1 MEFHHIGIF
10 VNNIQK
16 GKNYFKNILSIK
28 KNSKIIYDKNL
39 KVKIQFI
46 YDQNNVCYELVT
58 GYGKNNPVDNT
69 LNKKINLIN
78 HLAYKTNRFENMIKK
93 FKLEG
98 NLQITKPKKALAFN
112 KKRVVFFLT
121 KLGFI
126 IEIIEK

>member
-10 VNNIQK
+10 VDNIQK
-16 GKNYFKNILSIK
+16 GKNYFKNILAIK
-28 KNSKIIYDKNL
+28 KSSKIIYDKNL
-39 KVKIQFI
+39 KVKILFI
-46 YDQNNVCYELVT
+46 YDQNNVCYELVA

-78 HLAYKTNRFENMIKK
+78 HLAYKTNKFDDMIKK
-93 FKLEG
+93 FKIEG
-98 NLQITKPKKALAFN
+98 NLQITKPKKAIAFN
-112 KKRVVFFLT
+112 KRVVFFLT